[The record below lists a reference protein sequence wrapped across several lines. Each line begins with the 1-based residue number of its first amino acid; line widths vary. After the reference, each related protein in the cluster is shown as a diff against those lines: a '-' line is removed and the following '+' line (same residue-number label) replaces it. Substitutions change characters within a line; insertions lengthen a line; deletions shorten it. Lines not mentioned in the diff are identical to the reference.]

1 MIIANA
7 GKILQTPRVF
17 REWAHHLASRVATFT
32 RRRHACIRVGTE
44 CPPYGH
50 CRWPWFY
57 SPNAAFIKSNTRVFS
72 IVPLNGADPAPAA
85 YSFTSPPPCD
95 SLDQRIPASW

>member
-17 REWAHHLASRVATFT
+17 RERAHHLANGVAAFMH
-32 RRRHACIRVGTE
+32 RRPAWIRVGTE

-50 CRWPWFY
+50 CR
-57 SPNAAFIKSNTRVFS
+57 
-72 IVPLNGADPAPAA
+72 
-85 YSFTSPPPCD
+85 
-95 SLDQRIPASW
+95 